1 MTSTRSCLERTF
13 TTWDGATL
21 AYRVWLP
28 PSLECT
34 KASSGETGPPSLEC
48 TMASSGETG
57 PGGMRRAIL
66 LFHRGH
72 EHGGRWQTVVDALQ
86 MDDVAV
92 FAWDARGHGRSA
104 GERGAAESVSALVK
118 DADAFARHIRDDYG
132 ICSED
137 TVVVAH
143 SVGAVVA
150 AAWVHDF
157 APPIAGLVLAT
168 PAFRVKLY
176 VPFAVPLLRLR
187 QALFGHGYVKSY
199 VKARLLTHDAAEAR
213 RYAED
218 PLIFRQ
224 IAVNMLLD
232 LHDTSRR
239 LVADAAAIH
248 TPVLMLTS
256 GSDWVVALD
265 AQQQFYDRL
274 SSSVKEMQVYPGFFH
289 AIFHERGREQPIEKM
304 REFIARQFSLPAA
317 APSLLDADATGHTR
331 SEHDRLAAPGGRHYL
346 PLRWGMRTV
355 GRLSEG
361 MRLGWRTG
369 FDSGLTLDYVYEN
382 EPRGLTPLGRAID
395 RAFLSSVGWRGIR
408 QRRANLEQTLHEAV
422 TRVQARNQ
430 PARLLDVAAGP
441 GRYVLGA
448 IRSLPQ
454 PVTAVLRDN
463 CEENLAAGRRLSAS
477 MGVPGI
483 TFAPGDAFDGRSL
496 ASTTPRPNVAIVSGL
511 YELFPDN
518 ARVTASLK
526 GLAEAV
532 EPGGYLIY
540 TNQPW
545 HPQLEMIARTLINR
559 DGQAW
564 VMRRRTQA
572 EMDQLVRAA
581 GFRKISMEIDRWGIF
596 TVSLAERIAA

>member
-1 MTSTRSCLERTF
+1 M
-13 TTWDGATL
+13 
-21 AYRVWLP
+21 
-28 PSLECT
+28 
-34 KASSGETGPPSLEC
+34 
-48 TMASSGETG
+48 
-57 PGGMRRAIL
+57 

-72 EHGGRWQTVVDALQ
+72 EHGGRWQHVVDALN
-86 MDDVAV
+86 MEDVAV

-118 DADAFARHIRDDYG
+118 DADAFAGHIRDAYG
-132 ICSED
+132 VRTED

-143 SVGAVVA
+143 SVGAVIA
-150 AAWVHDF
+150 AAWAHDF
-157 APPIAGLVLAT
+157 APALAGLVLAT

-176 VPFAVPLLRLR
+176 VPAAVPLLRLR
-187 QALFGHGYVKSY
+187 QSLLGDGYVKSY
-199 VKARLLTHDAAEAR
+199 VKARLLTHDRAEAE
-213 RYAED
+213 RYAQD

-239 LVADAAAIH
+239 IVDDAAAIH
-248 TPVLMLTS
+248 VPVLMLS
-256 GSDWVVALD
+256 AGSDWVVALD
-265 AQQQFYDRL
+265 AQQRFFDRL
-274 SSSVKEMQVYPGFFH
+274 SSPIKEMHVYPGLFH
-289 AIFHERGREQPIEKM
+289 ALFHERGREKPIAKM
-304 REFIARQFSLPAA
+304 REFITQRFTQPAST
-317 APSLLDADATGHTR
+317 PTLLDADVNGYTR
-331 SEHDRLAAPGGRHYL
+331 REHDRLRAPGGPQYV

-361 MRLGWRTG
+361 IRLGWRAG

-382 EPRGLTPLGRAID
+382 RPRGVTPIGRAID

-408 QRRANLEQTLHEAV
+408 QRRTHLERTLHEAV
-422 TRVQARNQ
+422 TRVHARNR
-430 PARLLDVAAGP
+430 PAHLLDVAAGP
-441 GRYVLGA
+441 GRYVLDA
-448 IRSLPQ
+448 VKSLPQ
-454 PVTAVLRDN
+454 PVSALLCDN
-463 CEENLAAGRRLSAS
+463 REENLEAGRRLSAR

-483 TFAPGDAFDGRSL
+483 RFALADAFEARSL

-518 ARVTASLK
+518 ARVLASLK
-526 GLAEAV
+526 GVSEAV

-545 HPQLEMIARTLINR
+545 HPQMELIARTLINR
-559 DGQAW
+559 DGQPW

-572 EMDQLVRAA
+572 EMDELVRAA

-596 TVSLAERIAA
+596 TVSLAERTAA

>member
-1 MTSTRSCLERTF
+1 MTQTRTCLERTF

-28 PSLECT
+28 QG
-34 KASSGETGPPSLEC
+34 GERAADARTG
-48 TMASSGETG
+48 
-57 PGGMRRAIL
+57 RAIV

-72 EHGGRWQTVVDALQ
+72 EHGGRWQHVVDALD

-104 GERGAAESVSALVK
+104 GERGTAESVSALVK
-118 DADAFARHIRDDYG
+118 DADALARHIRDAYG
-132 ICSED
+132 IRTED
-137 TVVVAH
+137 TVVVGH
-143 SVGAVVA
+143 SVGAVIA

-157 APPIAGLVLAT
+157 APPCAGLVLAT

-176 VPFAVPLLRLR
+176 VPGAVPLLRVR
-187 QALFGHGYVKSY
+187 QSLFGGGYVKSY

-213 RYAED
+213 RYTED

-239 LVADAAAIH
+239 VVADAAAIH
-248 TPVLMLTS
+248 TPVLVLS
-256 GSDWVVALD
+256 AGSDWVVALD
-265 AQQQFYDRL
+265 AQRQFFQRL
-274 SSSVKEMQVYPGFFH
+274 SSSIKEMHVYPGFFH
-289 AIFHERGREQPIEKM
+289 AVFHERGRELPIARM
-304 REFIARQFSLPAA
+304 REFIARRFSQPAER
-317 APSLLDADATGHTR
+317 PSLVDADATGYTK
-331 SEHDRLAAPGGRHYL
+331 SEHDRLRAPGGRRYV
-346 PLRWGMRTV
+346 PLRWALRTL

-361 MRLGWRTG
+361 MRVGWRTG

-382 EPRGLTPLGRAID
+382 RPRGVTPLGRAID
-395 RAFLSSVGWRGIR
+395 RAFLSSVGWCGIR
-408 QRRANLEQTLHEAV
+408 QRRTHLEGTLRDAV
-422 TRVQARNQ
+422 TRVHARNM

-441 GRYVLGA
+441 GRYVLAA

-463 CEENLAAGRRLSAS
+463 REENLAAGRRLSAS

-483 TFAPGDAFDGRSL
+483 SFAQGDAFDARSL
-496 ASTTPRPNVAIVSGL
+496 ASATPRPNVAIVSGL

-518 ARVTASLK
+518 TAVMASLR
-526 GLAEAV
+526 GLAVAV

-545 HPQLEMIARTLINR
+545 HPQLELIARTLINR
-559 DGQAW
+559 DGQPW

-572 EMDQLVRAA
+572 EMDELVQAA

-596 TVSLAERIAA
+596 TVSLAERVAA

>member
-1 MTSTRSCLERTF
+1 MTRTRTCLERTF

-21 AYRVWLP
+21 AYRIWSP
-28 PSLECT
+28 IGSRP
-34 KASSGETGPPSLEC
+34 A
-48 TMASSGETG
+48 
-57 PGGMRRAIL
+57 RRAIL

-72 EHGGRWQTVVDALQ
+72 EHGGRWQHVVDALA
-86 MDDVAV
+86 MDDVTV
-92 FAWDARGHGRSA
+92 LAWDARGHGRSA
-104 GERGAAESVSALVK
+104 GDRGAAESVSALVK
-118 DADAFARHIRDDYG
+118 DADAFLRHVRDEYG
-132 ICSED
+132 IRAED

-143 SVGAVVA
+143 SVGAVIA

-176 VPFAVPLLRLR
+176 VPGAVPLLRLR
-187 QALFGHGYVKSY
+187 QALLGDGYVKSY

-213 RYAED
+213 RYTQD

-239 LVADAAAIH
+239 IVADAAAIH
-248 TPVLMLTS
+248 TPVLILS
-256 GSDWVVALD
+256 AGRDWVVRLD
-265 AQQQFYDRL
+265 AQRHFFERL
-274 SSSVKEMQVYPGFFH
+274 SSSSKEMQVYPGFFH
-289 AIFHERGREQPIEKM
+289 AIFHERGSGLPIARM
-304 REFIARQFSLPAA
+304 REFIARRLSAPAA
-317 APSLLDADATGHTR
+317 TPSLLDADETGYTKR
-331 SEHDRLAAPGGRHYL
+331 EHDRLRGPGGRVYA
-346 PLRWGMRTV
+346 PLRWGMRTL
-355 GRLSEG
+355 GRLSDG

-382 EPRGLTPLGRAID
+382 RPRGVTPLGRAID

-408 QRRANLEQTLHEAV
+408 QRRAHLERTLHEAV
-422 TRVQARNQ
+422 TRVHADNR

-441 GRYVLGA
+441 GRYVLA
-448 IRSLPQ
+448 AVRSLPQ
-454 PVTAVLRDN
+454 PVSAVLRDA
-463 CEENLAAGRRLSAS
+463 CEENLTAGRRLSAS
-477 MGVPGI
+477 MNVAGI
-483 TFAPGDAFDGRSL
+483 TFARGDAFDERSL
-496 ASTTPRPNVAIVSGL
+496 ASTTPRPNIAIVSGL

-518 ARVTASLK
+518 ARVLASLS
-526 GLAEAV
+526 GLAQAV

-545 HPQLEMIARTLINR
+545 HPQLELIARTLINR

>member
-1 MTSTRSCLERTF
+1 MTRTRTCVERTF

-21 AYRVWLP
+21 AYRAWVPLETP
-28 PSLECT
+28 PDRIDDAPAT
-34 KASSGETGPPSLEC
+34 
-48 TMASSGETG
+48 
-57 PGGMRRAIL
+57 RAIV

-72 EHGGRWQTVVDALQ
+72 EHGGRWQHIVDALG

-118 DADAFARHIRDDYG
+118 DADAFARHIRDAYG
-132 ICSED
+132 IRTED

-143 SVGAVVA
+143 SVGAVIA
-150 AAWVHDF
+150 AAWAHDF
-157 APPIAGLVLAT
+157 APPLAGLVLAT

-176 VPFAVPLLRLR
+176 VPGAVPLLRLR
-187 QALFGHGYVKSY
+187 QALFGDGYVKSY
-199 VKARLLTHDAAEAR
+199 VKARLLTHDAAEAD
-213 RYAED
+213 RYAKD

-224 IAVNMLLD
+224 IAVNVLLD

-248 TPVLMLTS
+248 TPVLILS
-256 GSDWVVALD
+256 AGSDWVVDLN
-265 AQQQFYDRL
+265 AQRRFFERL
-274 SSSVKEMQVYPGFFH
+274 SSSVKEMHVYPGLFH
-289 AIFHERGREQPIEKM
+289 ALFHERGRELPIAKM
-304 REFIARQFSLPAA
+304 REFIARRFSQPAA
-317 APSLLDADATGHTR
+317 GPSLLDADATGHTKR
-331 SEHDRLAAPGGRHYL
+331 EHDRLRAPGGHRYVL
-346 PLRWGMRTV
+346 LRWAMRTL
-355 GRLSEG
+355 GCLSHG
-361 MRLGWRTG
+361 VRLGWRTG

-382 EPRGLTPLGRAID
+382 RPRGVTPLGRAID

-408 QRRANLEQTLHEAV
+408 QRREHLERTLHDAV
-422 TRVQARNQ
+422 TRVHARSA

-441 GRYVLGA
+441 GRYVLA
-448 IRSLPQ
+448 AVRSLPQ
-454 PVTAVLRDN
+454 PVTAVLCDN
-463 CEENLAAGRRLSAS
+463 REENLTAGRRLSAS
-477 MGVPGI
+477 MGVSGI
-483 TFAPGDAFDGRSL
+483 TFARGDALEARSL
-496 ASTTPRPNVAIVSGL
+496 AATTPRPNVAIVSGL
-511 YELFPDN
+511 YELVPDN
-518 ARVTASLK
+518 ARVMASLR

-545 HPQLEMIARTLINR
+545 HPQMEMIARTLINR
-559 DGQAW
+559 DGEPW

-572 EMDQLVRAA
+572 EMDELVRTV

>member
-1 MTSTRSCLERTF
+1 MTRTRTYSERTF

-28 PSLECT
+28 
-34 KASSGETGPPSLEC
+34 SGLADRGPADSPTCELSDPR
-48 TMASSGETG
+48 TSGPADGE
-57 PGGMRRAIL
+57 RAQRAIL

-72 EHGGRWQTVVDALQ
+72 EHGGRWQHVVDALG

-92 FAWDARGHGRSA
+92 FAWDARGHGRSD
-104 GERGAAESVSALVK
+104 GERGAAESVAALVK
-118 DADAFARHIRDDYG
+118 DADTFATHIRDTYG
-132 ICSED
+132 IRTED

-143 SVGAVVA
+143 SVGAVIA
-150 AAWVHDF
+150 AAWAHDF
-157 APPIAGLVLAT
+157 APPLAGLVLAT

-176 VPFAVPLLRLR
+176 VPGAVPLLRLR
-187 QALFGHGYVKSY
+187 QSLLGDGYVKSY
-199 VKARLLTHDAAEAR
+199 VKARLLTHDTAEAA
-213 RYAED
+213 RYGHD

-239 LVADAAAIH
+239 IVEDAAAIH
-248 TPVLMLTS
+248 TPTLILS
-256 GSDWVVALD
+256 AGSDWVVRLD
-265 AQQQFYDRL
+265 AQRRFFDRL
-274 SSSVKEMQVYPGFFH
+274 SSPIKEMEIYPGFFH
-289 AIFHERGREQPIEKM
+289 AIFHERGRNGP
-304 REFIARQFSLPAA
+304 IARMRTFITQRFAEPLA
-317 APSLLDADATGHTR
+317 APSLVAADSLGHTKA
-331 SEHDRLAAPGGRHYL
+331 EHDRLRAPGGRRYVL
-346 PLRWGMRTV
+346 LRWGMRTL
-355 GRLSEG
+355 GRLSTG

-382 EPRGLTPLGRAID
+382 RPRGVTPLGRAID
-395 RAFLSSVGWRGIR
+395 RAFLASVGWRGIR
-408 QRRANLEQTLHEAV
+408 QRRAHLQRTLHDAV
-422 TRVQARNQ
+422 TRVQARNR

-441 GRYVLGA
+441 GRYVLEA
-448 IRSLPQ
+448 VRVLPQ

-463 CEENLAAGRRLSAS
+463 REENLAAGRCLSDS

-483 TFAPGDAFDGRSL
+483 SFARGDAFD
-496 ASTTPRPNVAIVSGL
+496 ASSIAATNPRPNVAIVSGL

-518 ARVTASLK
+518 RPVMTSLS
-526 GLAEAV
+526 GLAQAV

-545 HPQLEMIARTLINR
+545 HPQLELIARTLTNR
-559 DGQAW
+559 EGQPW

-572 EMDQLVRAA
+572 EMDELVRAA

-596 TVSLAERIAA
+596 TVSLAERVAA